1 MSRRGNC
8 YDNAPMESFFGSLK
22 TECIDGQTYRTPEEA
37 RRAIF
42 KYLEVFYNLQ
52 RKHSSLG
59 FVKLVVY
66 EQLLIVFNRED
77 SAESGQGHSQMNSMR
92 GVALVSS
99 IALRVTQLFQWPPM
113 PSSSRVVPG

>member
-59 FVKLVVY
+59 FVKLVLRY
-66 EQLLIVFNRED
+66 SSFEW
-77 SAESGQGHSQMNSMR
+77 
-92 GVALVSS
+92 LVSRS
-99 IALRVTQLFQWPPM
+99 FA
-113 PSSSRVVPG
+113 SKEG